1 MAPTIQNLAQNKPI
15 APKPRAPDVQSDS
28 TQARQISDKKRPKW
42 SSEEDVLIIE
52 LRQRGM
58 AWGDISKELPGRS
71 ALSCRLH
78 YQNYLERRRL
88 LKLCTGNWE
97 NKKWRD
103 DLGQFR
109 SHSLNPHQNAHVPF
123 SSLPLRNST
132 PYSKGTAATQLL
144 SQRWVILR
152 RGIGCGWRDYRCR
165 GFIPIIAVQLGFD
178 TAAFDSNFVNIASDT
193 SMGNV
198 EGRGRFSEPAQF
210 ALIHPIP
217 ETVSSSLRVRKMVR
231 SFTVTPRLSGKR
243 TISVDGGLKMIFAS
257 RMELESIVTSQ
268 AKLPETLSHRES
280 RELCKTIELIY
291 ARLIIA
297 EDIISALEAGHYL
310 DEAFGGRI
318 CSLRDIKQRLQPYQQ
333 HDRHKSRPH
342 LHKCIMTTGQS
353 SPHLLSAK
361 QTFTSANCGP
371 H

>member
-28 TQARQISDKKRPKW
+28 PQARQISDKKRPKW
-42 SSEEDVLIIE
+42 SPEEDVLIIE

-78 YQNYLERRRL
+78 YQNYLERRKQADSSRKCGRKL
-88 LKLCTGNWE
+88 QRRCPSPGGPLKLCTGNWE

-132 PYSKGTAATQLL
+132 PYPKGTAATQLL

-152 RGIGCGWRDYRCR
+152 RGIGRGWRDYRRR

-178 TAAFDSNFVNIASDT
+178 TAAFDSNFVNIASHT

-198 EGRGRFSEPAQF
+198 EGRGCFSEPAQF

-231 SFTVTPRLSGKR
+231 SFTVTPRLSGKG
-243 TISVDGGLKMIFAS
+243 TISVDGGLKVYRAS
-257 RMELESIVTSQ
+257 
-268 AKLPETLSHRES
+268 PTL
-280 RELCKTIELIY
+280 
-291 ARLIIA
+291 
-297 EDIISALEAGHYL
+297 
-310 DEAFGGRI
+310 
-318 CSLRDIKQRLQPYQQ
+318 LR
-333 HDRHKSRPH
+333 SV
-342 LHKCIMTTGQS
+342 
-353 SPHLLSAK
+353 
-361 QTFTSANCGP
+361 
-371 H
+371 